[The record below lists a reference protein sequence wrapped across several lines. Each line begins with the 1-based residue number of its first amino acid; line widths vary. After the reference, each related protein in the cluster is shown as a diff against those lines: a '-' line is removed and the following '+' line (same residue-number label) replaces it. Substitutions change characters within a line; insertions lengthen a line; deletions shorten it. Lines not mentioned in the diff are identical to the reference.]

1 MAIILGI
8 NTHHAGASAA
18 LLIDGLPVAAV
29 AEERLNRIKYYG
41 GFPQAAIQKC
51 LEMGGV
57 RLDEVDYVALG
68 RDPNANRTPKM
79 RYALRHVSHLPNLLR
94 LRAQRS
100 DLDDL
105 KVVFSRVLGVD
116 QAKLRFQT
124 IPVEHH
130 LAHIASAYFSA
141 PLDRA
146 AGFSMDG
153 SGDFVTCLLARCEG
167 DAITPLQRIFVPHS
181 LGWLYTA
188 ICQFIGF
195 PKYGDEGKVM
205 GLAPYGEPVYGELLD
220 QMVQLTPQG
229 FRLHPQYFTAFSAMS
244 AEIVNAQGEPQLSRL
259 YSDALIHRL
268 GPPRGPDQPI
278 SPRDQNLARSLQQR
292 FEEVYLHLL
301 RTLHRFCPLDE
312 VVMAGGAALNSVA
325 NGKIFTHTPFRRTF
339 IHPAAGDEGLSLGA
353 ALYVSRAVL
362 HEKAHYQLRDA
373 YLGPDYRADQIE
385 SSLRQAGVKHLRLA
399 PETLMV
405 QTVDHLVQGQ
415 IVGWFQGR
423 MEWGPRALGNRSIL
437 ADPRH
442 AGMKDTLNARIKRRE
457 SFRPFAPAV
466 LAERQSDIF
475 EGDHPSPFML
485 HVYPIKPAWRERL
498 GAVNHIDN
506 TGRLQSV
513 TRDENPRYYDLIER
527 FGHKTGV
534 PVILNT
540 SFNENEPIVCTPDEA
555 IQCFQRT
562 RMDVLV
568 IGDYL
573 CRKEAL
579 PADSKPA
586 DEAF

>member
-1 MAIILGI
+1 
-8 NTHHAGASAA
+8 
-18 LLIDGLPVAAV
+18 
-29 AEERLNRIKYYG
+29 
-41 GFPQAAIQKC
+41 
-51 LEMGGV
+51 
-57 RLDEVDYVALG
+57 
-68 RDPNANRTPKM
+68 
-79 RYALRHVSHLPNLLR
+79 
-94 LRAQRS
+94 
-100 DLDDL
+100 
-105 KVVFSRVLGVD
+105 
-116 QAKLRFQT
+116 
-124 IPVEHH
+124 
-130 LAHIASAYFSA
+130 
-141 PLDRA
+141 
-146 AGFSMDG
+146 
-153 SGDFVTCLLARCEG
+153 
-167 DAITPLQRIFVPHS
+167 
-181 LGWLYTA
+181 
-188 ICQFIGF
+188 
-195 PKYGDEGKVM
+195 
-205 GLAPYGEPVYGELLD
+205 
-220 QMVQLTPQG
+220 
-229 FRLHPQYFTAFSAMS
+229 
-244 AEIVNAQGEPQLSRL
+244 
-259 YSDALIHRL
+259 
-268 GPPRGPDQPI
+268 
-278 SPRDQNLARSLQQR
+278 
-292 FEEVYLHLL
+292 
-301 RTLHRFCPLDE
+301 
-312 VVMAGGAALNSVA
+312 MAGGAALNSVA